1 MSFSLGPFSMASSG
15 VAYPGPF
22 AAWQH
27 APPLAAAGAGTS
39 TAAPPVIFSLP
50 CALRSRANH
59 LQRTK
64 RTQPFRSDLLDQDL
78 GHRSA
83 GDEEDAEAKLLTHSP
98 EPDKR
103 EEMTCVLAFQ
113 SLVRSG
119 VAQGRVGRPIIVPLV
134 ARRDPCGRGEK
145 AA

>member
-22 AAWQH
+22 AAWQQ

-39 TAAPPVIFSLP
+39 TSTAPAIFSSP
-50 CALRSRANH
+50 CALRSRTNH
-59 LQRTK
+59 QQKTK
-64 RTQPFRSDLLDQDL
+64 RPQPFRSALVDRDRT
-78 GHRSA
+78 HRST
-83 GDEEDAEAKLLTHSP
+83 GDEEDGEAKLLTHSP

-113 SLVRSG
+113 SLVR
-119 VAQGRVGRPIIVPLV
+119 
-134 ARRDPCGRGEK
+134 RGGHR
-145 AA
+145 AGGAGQL